1 MFPLCLQLSL
11 DGTSRLLFPIFAT
24 EFIKLMM
31 MTKGQETGVI
41 ESVNLLTSLLFK
53 LPEAV
58 PVEEEV
64 NETSQTPNRDDVA
77 ASSVLIAD

>member
-24 EFIKLMM
+24 EFIKLM